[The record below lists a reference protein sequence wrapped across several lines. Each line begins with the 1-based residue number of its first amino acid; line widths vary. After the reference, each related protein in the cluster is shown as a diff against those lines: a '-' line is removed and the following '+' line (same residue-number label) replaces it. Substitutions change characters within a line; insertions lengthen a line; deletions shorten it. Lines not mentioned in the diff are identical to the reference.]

1 MRNEFLSL
9 YNMMAESEDVS
20 NMHTFGN
27 VHKEMMDWFIQNKP
41 DLAQEWLGKLDS
53 IRWNNFLTQQ
63 EAESIVSKMEPK
75 APWSR
80 EQWRNAMDEH
90 GYETEDEPY
99 YNSCSLWVT
108 MDMIMS
114 DSSDTIGKY
123 VSPDRLFDF
132 VYDLAVDKLT
142 DEDSVFAVRKYFD
155 V

>member
-123 VSPDRLFDF
+123 VSTDRLFDF